1 MAKHILNSSQ
11 FDSDKVE
18 RLFQMSDEI
27 NQKIDHKREKE
38 LLRTLPGNIL
48 FSFFCE
54 ESTRTRFS
62 FETAG
67 MLLGMHVIG
76 TENAKK
82 FSSMVKGESLRH
94 SIRTMCELRAN
105 AIVLRHSTE
114 GSAKEAAEIA
124 DPYGVSILNAGDGKG
139 EHPSQAL
146 LDIYTIRNSFDKLE
160 NLAVACG
167 GDLANGRTVRSLV
180 RMLSSYDDISFRF
193 FSPRELQMKQD
204 VLDHLEKHGQR
215 WRVCKTMEE
224 ALKGADVIYWTR
236 SQLERFTSW
245 QKIGR
250 YFRALFAGNGKY
262 IIGKHEMETWVKPD
276 AILMHPLPIKD
287 EIEAGVDNDSR
298 SKYFEQVKNGLL
310 VRMALLKYCLQ

>member
-1 MAKHILNSSQ
+1 MTTHILTSNQ
-11 FDSDKVE
+11 FGFATTRE
-18 RLFQMSDEI
+18 LFRISDEI
-27 NQKIDHKREKE
+27 GKALDQQQEVMLE
-38 LLRTLPGNIL
+38 QTLRGKIL

-62 FETAG
+62 FESAG

-82 FSSMVKGESLRH
+82 FSSMVKGEGLRH

-114 GSAKEAAEIA
+114 GSAREAAEIA
-124 DPYGVSILNAGDGKG
+124 NPYGVSILNAGDGKG

-146 LDIYTIRNSFDKLE
+146 LDIYTIRNCFGKLE
-160 NLAVACG
+160 NLTVTCG

-180 RMLSSYDDISFRF
+180 QMLSSYENISFRF
-193 FSPRELQMKQD
+193 FSPKELQMKQD
-204 VLDHLEKHGQR
+204 ILDHLEQHGKS
-215 WRVCKTMEE
+215 WVVAKTIEE
-224 ALKGADVIYWTR
+224 ALDGADVIYWTR
-236 SQLERFTSW
+236 VQLERFSGF
-245 QKIGR
+245 QKIASF
-250 YFRALFAGNGKY
+250 FRTHLTGNGKY
-262 IIGKHEMETWVKPD
+262 RIGKHEMGAWVKPS

-287 EIEAGVDNDSR
+287 EIATEVDNDPR